1 MANKTEKKSAQLN
14 EMKNP
19 FVLSAALILENFRLY
34 WYVPA
39 LTFILYFFGG
49 IFPILTNYS
58 NLSRIDVMIS
68 NNFHNLSVVF
78 IPLLIF
84 VPLIAACISMSF
96 FHSENRAL
104 ALHSQPYSKSR
115 LFNSQVLSGWLMCII
130 PLVLMTVLYLC
141 LMKEVPYNDA
151 TTVTYSS
158 SGVYNSQT
166 INLYTASAVLRW
178 FAISSILM
186 TFHYGMFVFAGSLVG
201 TTVMQVLLSGVFFG
215 IVPLILWITY
225 AYCDSFLIGYVGM
238 TDTMEEIITRS
249 NPIFRIVVGWGD
261 DEDFSIAVNMKYLIA
276 GLIMLVLSRVAYAKA
291 KLEKVGDSMIFR
303 ITEEIITYLIVF
315 VGMAAFGYLFY
326 SMGEYGDM
334 SRKLMLCGFVVGT
347 LITFTTVKIILAKS
361 VKILNRTNLCS
372 LCIFAVIGVLFV
384 SCTVYDLTGYTKR
397 VPDIDKVESVTLD
410 SSTFASVDRRYYYIE
425 KSIKKGGSDSVSAT
439 EPEVIEAMLK
449 LHKYAVENELYDNT
463 NGVYLVE
470 YASNGADAYGE
481 NIVPYDTVKFEYKLK
496 NGRIFERRF
505 SIKSDEK
512 VEEMINS
519 VVTSDSMMSYF
530 TLADKLDL
538 SRFNSGSIQLNLLAD
553 KYSDEYYEK
562 FGDEITYSD
571 DSLIVKT
578 LTKTQIEGL
587 VEAQDADIRTRDYYY
602 WREFQENGEV
612 AFADTD
618 IVIYLEPLSGST
630 TQKLEDT
637 TNANIARGIAE
648 STLAEES
655 SAELDTATISLTIYS
670 TDKNTLAYLRDI
682 GVI

>member
-1 MANKTEKKSAQLN
+1 MENKAANRNTLLN

-19 FVLSAALILENFRLY
+19 FALSGALILENFKLY

-39 LTFILYFFGG
+39 LAFILYFFGG

-58 NLSRIDVMIS
+58 NLSRIDELIS

-84 VPLIAACISMSF
+84 VPLIAACIAMSF
-96 FHSENRAL
+96 LHSENRAL

-115 LFNSQVLSGWLMCII
+115 LFNSQLLSGWLMCII
-130 PLVLMTVLYLC
+130 PLVLMTLLYLC
-141 LMKEVPYNDA
+141 LMKEVPYNGF
-151 TTVTYSS
+151 TSITYSS
-158 SGVYNSQT
+158 EGVYNGQSV
-166 INLYTASAVLRW
+166 NLYTASRVLHW
-178 FAISSILM
+178 FAVSSILM
-186 TFHYGMFVFAGSLVG
+186 TFHYAMFVLAGSLVG
-201 TTVMQVLLSGVFFG
+201 TTVMQVLLSGVMFG

-238 TDTMEEIITRS
+238 TDTMEEIITKS
-249 NPIFRIVVGWGD
+249 NPIFRIIVGWGD

-291 KLEKVGDSMIFR
+291 KLERVGDSMIFR

-326 SMGEYGDM
+326 NMGYDNSAKRNM
-334 SRKLMLCGFVVGT
+334 MLFGFFVGT
-347 LITFTTVKIILAKS
+347 LITFAVVKIVISKS
-361 VKILNRTNLCS
+361 VKIINKANICS
-372 LCIFAVIGVLFV
+372 LCIFAVIGILFV

-397 VPDIDKVESVTLD
+397 VPDIDKIESVTLD

-425 KSIKKGGSDSVSAT
+425 KSIKKDKSDSVSAT
-439 EPEVIEAMLK
+439 EPEVIETMVK
-449 LHKYAVENELYDNT
+449 LHKYAVENELYDIT

-470 YASNGADAYGE
+470 YASYGE
-481 NIVPYDTVKFEYKLK
+481 DFYSKDVVPYDTINFKYKLK
-496 NGRIFERRF
+496 NGRTFERRF
-505 SIKSDEK
+505 SIASNEK
-512 VEEMINS
+512 IEEMINS

-530 TLADKLDL
+530 TLADKLDI
-538 SRFNSGSIQLNLLAD
+538 SRFDSGSIQLNLLAD

-562 FGDEITYSD
+562 FGEEITYSD

-578 LTKTQIEGL
+578 MSKEEIMGL
-587 VEAQDADIRTRDYYY
+587 VEAADADIRTRDYDY
-602 WREFQENGEV
+602 WKKFMLEGEL
-612 AFADTD
+612 AFADCD
-618 IVIYLEPLSGST
+618 IVIYLKRTSGSM
-630 TQKLEDT
+630 TQELEDST
-637 TNANIARGIAE
+637 VGIARGTAK
-648 STLAEES
+648 SKLAEEN
-655 SAELDTATISLTIYS
+655 SAELDTATVSLTIYS